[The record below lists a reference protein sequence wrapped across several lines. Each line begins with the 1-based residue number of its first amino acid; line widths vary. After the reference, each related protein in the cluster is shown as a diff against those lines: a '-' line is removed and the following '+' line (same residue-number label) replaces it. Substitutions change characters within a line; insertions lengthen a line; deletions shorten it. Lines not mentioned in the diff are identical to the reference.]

1 MGRACRRRSKATG
14 SMETAQSV
22 ENTRE
27 PTLNAYVRRR
37 CVRDAAVNVGLLMA
51 LNVVMW
57 AALVVGFVADAVL
70 SLNRA
75 PVRAMA
81 LDWALR
87 GRTELRSA
95 GSDVLLRCAV
105 VAAAVSVGTAAGALR
120 SRCDVAVLGARPG
133 GGWTRDVV
141 ADYRRR
147 WGCP

>member
-1 MGRACRRRSKATG
+1 
-14 SMETAQSV
+14 METAQSV

-95 GSDVLLRCAV
+95 GSDVLLMLRCAV
-105 VAAAVSVGTAAGALR
+105 VAAAVTVISAAGALR
-120 SRCDVAVLGARPG
+120 SLCDVVVLVAHPG
-133 GGWTRDVV
+133 GRWTRDVV